1 MRKQP
6 NSYDCFICG
15 VKNVAGVKVAF
26 YEIGDGDSEDGVQSP
41 EILARF
47 TGQSQHQGYPG
58 RMHGGVI
65 MGILDE
71 TIGRAVNVGDDD
83 PANPEVWGVTG
94 EFTLRFQKPVPLDVE
109 LTARGRIV
117 EEKERIFDG
126 TGELYLP
133 DGTVAVTASGR
144 YFKMPLDAISGIDP
158 ETLGWRIYE
167 DV

>member
-6 NSYDCFICG
+6 NSNDCFICG
-15 VKNVAGVKVAF
+15 VKNVAGVHVAF
-26 YEIGDGDSEDGVQSP
+26 YEVEDGEQGP

-47 TGQSQHQGYPG
+47 TGQDQHQGYPG

-71 TIGRAVNVGDDD
+71 TIGRAVNVDDED
-83 PANPEVWGVTG
+83 PANPAVWGVTG

-133 DGTVAVTASGR
+133 DGTVAVTAHGR
-144 YFKMPLDAISGIDP
+144 YFKMPLEAISGIDP
-158 ETLGWRIYE
+158 DTLGWRVYE